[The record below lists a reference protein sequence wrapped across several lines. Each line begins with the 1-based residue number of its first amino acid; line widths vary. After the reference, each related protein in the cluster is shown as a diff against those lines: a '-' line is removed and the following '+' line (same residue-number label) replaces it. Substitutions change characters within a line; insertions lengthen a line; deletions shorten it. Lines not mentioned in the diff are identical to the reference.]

1 MINKDFVA
9 DSKSIYIFIQFYS
22 GESKSSFEKFVFL
35 HFSILKCRVA
45 YFCYFSITMMIH
57 DIKLK
62 YNIEHKFEYLPT
74 KLQRNRGI
82 EFFYSAQFLL

>member
-1 MINKDFVA
+1 MINKDFDA
-9 DSKSIYIFIQFYS
+9 DSKSIYIFIQFYLD
-22 GESKSSFEKFVFL
+22 ESKSLIEKFDFL

-45 YFCYFSITMMIH
+45 YFCVFSITMMIH

-62 YNIEHKFEYLPT
+62 YDIEHNFEYLPT
-74 KLQRNRGI
+74 KLQRNRSI